1 MTALTPMKP
10 KPQDDTLATRWTL
23 VARMKNP
30 EDQETWAEFAELY
43 RGLIFGVA
51 RKAGLREEEAKDVVQ
66 ETMASVAKNIGGF
79 EANPERGSFRAW
91 LMQMARWRIMD
102 QVSKRMPIWPGSG
115 AGGSS
120 PDATAAARTDTINR
134 VLDPKEVDLERLCD
148 EEWREQL
155 FKAALKKVQ
164 ADVNAEHYQIF
175 HLLEIEHKPIGEV
188 GKMVGRSRAQIY
200 LIKHRV
206 LTALKKS
213 VKRLEKKA
221 AQKLR

>member
-1 MTALTPMKP
+1 MTALIPMKL
-10 KPQDDTLATRWTL
+10 KPQAQDDSLATRWSL

-30 EDQETWAEFAELY
+30 EDQETWTEFADLY

-51 RKAGLREEEAKDVVQ
+51 RKAGLREDEAKDVMQ
-66 ETMASVAKNIGGF
+66 ETMASVAKNIAGF

-102 QVSKRMPIWPGSG
+102 QLAKRMPLWPGG
-115 AGGSS
+115 DS
-120 PDATAAARTDTINR
+120 PKDGTGTERTDTIDR
-134 VLDPKEVDLERLCD
+134 VPDPKEVDLERLCD
-148 EEWREQL
+148 EEWREQI
-155 FKAALKKVQ
+155 FKAALKQVQ
-164 ADVNAEHYQIF
+164 GEVKAEHYQIF

-206 LTALKKS
+206 LIALKRA
-213 VKRLEKKA
+213 VKHLEKKA
-221 AQKLR
+221 SERVK